1 MLPTLRRGSVLS
13 PFEDVFSLRREMD
26 ELFETFLDRRGRA
39 TDGVV
44 WAPAVNVREDK
55 DALYVDAELPGLT
68 RDEIQLSV
76 ENGVL
81 TITGE
86 KREERTEGKPQ
97 GEVHLFERRYGRFER
112 RLTLPTNVDADK
124 IRARY
129 ENGVLVVT
137 LPKTEEAKARQIQ
150 IEAK

>member
-1 MLPTLRRGSVLS
+1 MLPMLRRGSVLS
-13 PFEDVFSLRREMD
+13 PFEDVFLRGEMD
-26 ELFETFLDRRGRA
+26 EWFDSFFRRRGR
-39 TDGVV
+39 TTNGLV
-44 WAPAVNVREDK
+44 WAPPVNVREDE
-55 DALYVDAELPGLT
+55 DALYVEAELPGLT

-86 KREERTEGKPQ
+86 KREERTEGKTE

-129 ENGVLVVT
+129 ENGVLIVT
-137 LPKTEEAKARQIQ
+137 LRKTEEAKPRQIQ

>member
-1 MLPTLRRGSVLS
+1 MVPSS
-13 PFEDVFSLRREMD
+13 PRSRIFS
-26 ELFETFLDRRGRA
+26 
-39 TDGVV
+39 
-44 WAPAVNVREDK
+44 W
-55 DALYVDAELPGLT
+55 LPGLT

-86 KREERTEGKPQ
+86 KREERTEGKPE

-112 RLTLPTNVDADK
+112 RWTLPTNVDADK

-137 LPKTEEAKARQIQ
+137 LPKTEEAKPRQIQ